1 MRRICVIARQAGSVL
16 GVLGRELPLLP
27 GAALHRALKQRDI
40 RLNGLRVSSNVQVR
54 PGDELAVFTSVQ
66 MQEVPVVYEDADCL
80 VVNKPAGLNTDDNA
94 SSHASL
100 IAWARTRA
108 QGGTLKKCWMVCQVP
123 GAYARAGG
131 NSALSG
137 APSGQPDMRPGH
149 TGPESSGA
157 GCPCGGV
164 SPWRGRQGVYRPGF
178 GQASAA
184 RFHFDR
190 LAGQGRSRG
199 AGENL

>member
-100 IAWARTRA
+100 IAWAR
-108 QGGTLKKCWMVCQVP
+108 
-123 GAYARAGG
+123 ARAGG
-131 NSALSG
+131 DSALSG

-164 SPWRGRQGVYRPGF
+164 SPWRGGQGVYRPGF

-190 LAGQGRSRG
+190 LASQGRSRG